1 MRGGLAALALF
12 CLFVQSLIPL
22 GWMPSGNSAL
32 FELCAVTHAQ
42 DPLPDTGPT
51 GKADPHAPPQAC
63 PFAGVGLWTK
73 IDGSTVTTAPSHYEA
88 GAAPLPRAGHT
99 VARAIAGAPL
109 GSRAPPRA

>member
-1 MRGGLAALALF
+1 
-12 CLFVQSLIPL
+12 
-22 GWMPSGNSAL
+22 MPSGNSAL
-32 FELCAVTHAQ
+32 FELCAVTHTQ

-73 IDGSTVTTAPSHYEA
+73 IDGNILTVAPPRHA
-88 GAAPLPRAGHT
+88 IDAPPLPRIAQTAVRT
-99 VARAIAGAPL
+99 VAGAPL